1 MYLLAACLFVPA
13 ASAAAE
19 TEGTMDETRLVE
31 LIDPFLREQ
40 GFVRLGFSWHRQ
52 HEDSILKI
60 DVQPAKYAPGPYVNL
75 SVSYGRYGTA
85 TELTDLK
92 FQVTTRLVSLV
103 PDPPSL
109 LELTD
114 LGNGF
119 PEEERQEGLRYQ
131 ILTFGLPWLDG
142 LTKFENAR
150 AFLARRTS
158 EAVFIVP
165 EARTDLK
172 P

>member
-1 MYLLAACLFVPA
+1 
-13 ASAAAE
+13 
-19 TEGTMDETRLVE
+19 MDERRLVE
-31 LIDPFLREQ
+31 LMDPFLREN
-40 GFVRLGFSWHRQ
+40 GFVHLGFSWHRE

-75 SVSYGRYGTA
+75 SVSYRRYGTT

-103 PDPPSL
+103 PDPSYL

-119 PEEERQEGLRYQ
+119 SDGERQEALRYQ
-131 ILTFGLPWLDG
+131 ILTFALPWLDG
-142 LTKFENAR
+142 LVKFENAR
-150 AFLARRTS
+150 AFLARKTS

-165 EARTDLK
+165 EACADLK
-172 P
+172 Q